1 MIKTEIE
8 LDELDIVNQVVENLS
23 EDMWNEEDLWID
35 IANKIYEKMKK
46 YYKTEDFQKEIDEM
60 IKSFIEEEKEEDY
73 IKELIEEK
81 LSENID
87 KLISKRLSQLLENK

>member
-23 EDMWNEEDLWID
+23 GDMWHEEDLWID

-46 YYKTEDFQKEIDEM
+46 YYKTEDFKKEIDEM

-73 IKELIEEK
+73 IKELIEER
-81 LSENID
+81 LSKNID
-87 KLISKRLSQLLENK
+87 KLISKKISQLLKK

>member
-8 LDELDIVNQVVENLS
+8 LDETGIINQVVENLAD
-23 EDMWNEEDLWID
+23 DMWNQDDLWRD
-35 IANKIYEKMKK
+35 ISNKIYEKMKK
-46 YYKTEDFQKEIDEM
+46 YYKTEDFKKEIDKM
-60 IKSFIEEEKEEDY
+60 IKSFIEEENEENY

>member
-23 EDMWNEEDLWID
+23 DDMWHEEDLWID

-46 YYKTEDFQKEIDEM
+46 YYKTEDFKKEIDEM
-60 IKSFIEEEKEEDY
+60 IKSLIEEEKEEDY
-73 IKELIEEK
+73 IKELIEER
-81 LSENID
+81 LSKNID
-87 KLISKRLSQLLENK
+87 KLISKKISQLLKK

>member
-8 LDELDIVNQVVENLS
+8 LDETDIINQVVENLS
-23 EDMWNEEDLWID
+23 GDMWHEEDLWID

-46 YYKTEDFQKEIDEM
+46 YYKTEDFKKEIDEM
-60 IKSFIEEEKEEDY
+60 IKSLIEEEKEEDY
-73 IKELIEEK
+73 IKELIEER
-81 LSENID
+81 LSKNID

>member
-23 EDMWNEEDLWID
+23 GDMWHEEDLWID

-46 YYKTEDFQKEIDEM
+46 YYKTEDFKKEIDEM

-73 IKELIEEK
+73 IKELIEER
-81 LSENID
+81 LSKNID
-87 KLISKRLSQLLENK
+87 KLISQKISQLLKK

>member
-46 YYKTEDFQKEIDEM
+46 YYKTEDFKKEIDEM

-73 IKELIEEK
+73 IKELIEER
-81 LSENID
+81 LSKNID
-87 KLISKRLSQLLENK
+87 KLISKRLSQLLEK